1 LIQRSFAVTV
11 ADLWTENKHDGPL
24 PASRKYI
31 NHEENLVTLF
41 ALPFTSLRERIL
53 FISLYISAPG
63 FEDVVH
69 LPAISGCPCNK
80 VQEKKNYGEAK
91 QKNDI

>member
-1 LIQRSFAVTV
+1 V
-11 ADLWTENKHDGPL
+11 
-24 PASRKYI
+24 
-31 NHEENLVTLF
+31 F
-41 ALPFTSLRERIL
+41 ALPFTSLRDRIL

-69 LPAISGCPCNK
+69 LPAISGPLCNK
-80 VQEKKNYGEAK
+80 IQEKKNYGEAK